1 MEMTDSAGTKG
12 KRIPEYD
19 LYARVLRRCTRMAMQ
34 KLHAALIREGACC
47 TGACCDY
54 CIVGDQNPMTKAYEL
69 VKRENGLLVSVK
81 KETK

>member
-1 MEMTDSAGTKG
+1 MREKELPFDRTKHVCYT
-12 KRIPEYD
+12 KK
-19 LYARVLRRCTRMAMQ
+19 AKKCVQ
-34 KLHAALIREGACC
+34 KLHAALIREGTCC

-54 CIVGDQNPMTKAYEL
+54 CIVGDQNPLAKAYEL